1 MLCLALKNLSM
12 STKPV
17 AASFCATFLAQ
28 EMRHVYRQIAGLQS
42 FEPLILTHK
51 RRNADDFPFDE
62 KRIVT
67 LPRPATR
74 ELRRFWSRHIS
85 HRPWQYYRSEINRI
99 EDVLR
104 KHDATILHIWFGHIG
119 MHLLPLLRSKTRSC
133 PAVVSFHGADAGVGL
148 QKTNHLEI
156 ARAVFDHAD
165 AVLVRS
171 ESLATEL
178 RQLGCPEDKIYLQR
192 TGLPLDEWPLAESR
206 EDPEDGSWHLV
217 QTCRLI
223 EKKAI
228 DVTLRAV
235 ALARETFPNL
245 RLTVAGDGPLRGD
258 LDVLTSDLDL
268 NDAVRFTGFLDQVE
282 MQKLYTSAHA
292 FVHPSRVGT
301 DGNREGVPNAMLEAM
316 ATGLPVIATE
326 HGGIPDAVDDGVSG
340 FLVGEDEVDALA
352 QAMVKMFSDPTRRNE
367 MGRAARDSVVERF
380 EQKQQM
386 AALEEVYRTVIGE
399 SSYG

>member
-1 MLCLALKNLSM
+1 M

-28 EMRHVYRQIAGLQS
+28 EMRHVYRQITGLQG

-62 KRIVT
+62 SRIVT
-67 LPRPATR
+67 LPRPTTR
-74 ELRRFWSRHIS
+74 ELRRFWSRHFKR
-85 HRPWQYYRSEINRI
+85 RPWQYYSSEVRHI
-99 EDVLR
+99 ETVLR
-104 KHDATILHIWFGHIG
+104 EQNAAILHIWFGHIG
-119 MHLLPLLRSKTRSC
+119 MHLVPLLRSDTRPC
-133 PAVVSFHGADAGVGL
+133 PAVVSFHGADASVGL
-148 QKTNHLEI
+148 QKPGHLKT

-171 ESLATEL
+171 QSLGDEL
-178 RQLGCPEDKIYLQR
+178 RQLGCPPEKIHLQR
-192 TGLPLDEWPLAESR
+192 TGLPLDQWPPAESR
-206 EDPEDGSWHLV
+206 RDPADGEWHLA

-235 ALARETFPNL
+235 ALARESLPGL

-258 LDVLTSDLDL
+258 LDLLTSDLDL
-268 NDAVRFTGFLDQVE
+268 NDAVRFCGFLDQPA
-282 MQKLYTSAHA
+282 MQKLYASAHA
-292 FVHPSRVGT
+292 FIHPSRVGA

-316 ATGLPVIATE
+316 ATGLPVIATD

-340 FLVGEDEVDALA
+340 NLVAEDDVDALA
-352 QAMVKMFSDPTRRNE
+352 AAIVEMFSDPARRSE
-367 MGRAARDSVVERF
+367 MGQAARESVVERF

-386 AALEEVYRTVIGE
+386 ANLEKIYQTVIANDARG
-399 SSYG
+399 

>member
-1 MLCLALKNLSM
+1 M

-51 RRNADDFPFDE
+51 RRNADDFPIDE
-62 KRIVT
+62 NRIVT

-85 HRPWQYYRSEINRI
+85 HRPWQYYQSEIARI

-104 KHDATILHIWFGHIG
+104 EHDAAILHIWFGHMG

-133 PAVVSFHGADAGVGL
+133 PVVVSFHGADASVGL
-148 QKTNHLEI
+148 EKSGALQI
-156 ARAVFDHAD
+156 ARAVFDSAD
-165 AVLVRS
+165 AILVRS
-171 ESLATEL
+171 ESLAEEL
-178 RQLGCPEDKIYLQR
+178 RQLGCPREKIHLQR
-192 TGLPLDEWPLAESR
+192 TGLPLDEWPLPESR
-206 EDPEDGSWHLV
+206 EDPQDGSWHLV

-235 ALARETFPNL
+235 AQARETLPGL

-258 LDVLTSDLDL
+258 LDLLTSDLDL
-268 NDAVRFTGFLDQVE
+268 NDAVRFAGFLDQPA
-282 MQKLYTSAHA
+282 MQTLYASAHA
-292 FVHPSRVGT
+292 FVHPSRVGA

-316 ATGLPVIATE
+316 ATGLPVIATR
-326 HGGIPDAVDDGVSG
+326 HGGIPDAVDDDVSG
-340 FLVGEDEVDALA
+340 FLVAEDDVDALA
-352 QAMVKMFSDPTRRNE
+352 QAMVKMFSDPALRNE
-367 MGRAARDSVVERF
+367 MGRAARNAVVERF

-386 AALEEVYRTVIGE
+386 AALEEVYRTVIAN
-399 SSYG
+399 SA